1 MSSDLETQPL
11 LGAQPHCAEP
21 AVLNTTKKHGRWG
34 AAVKWSTIF
43 GIASIFAGLLIFG
56 TLFVRN
62 LPSQDV
68 IEKSVIQITNWE
80 IVKLHL
86 DGWTNGN
93 RLDNDSGKALQ
104 VSTTINVWL
113 DYDQWLA
120 SNQTALDLRQKR
132 LYRSISEN
140 IVRTACFDLNNVTTY
155 DGENIDSNIVGL
167 LQVKEP
173 LCVDLHNNRTT
184 QLNLTLFVEP
194 RMDKVLRVLKKI
206 WHHEYDKL
214 ALSSIIDVTL
224 SKKTSRLSNR
234 WNLRL
239 ARLRGLRIDWKDIIK
254 WETISFRLKNL
265 RHQFDQIKVQSF
277 AITDSIKGFNFNIE
291 AEPIDVS
298 KFLGWLEFPTN
309 SVMPFINWEI
319 RLPDCYEEYTIDLPT
334 VCCFTDSFIVREE
347 INVTAYSNIEG
358 PLPESLLSQV
368 CWSDEENAF
377 TPMTNL
383 FNKIF
388 NETELLTMEVRGHAI
403 NSSNEDSNLFVPY
416 EILEPVLQGL
426 SFFPIS
432 SNITIDSDSLIKDV
446 TIEGL
451 RIKWV
456 SGLFG
461 QKRLSVVGKI
471 VGTIALP
478 FYETS
483 KERLSV
489 EYLKGVT
496 MLYHN
501 SVHFLTIPMRVWS
514 KASSRISHYGENKT
528 TMMELSLNIQDN
540 EVQVTN
546 SVELTK
552 IFNEILLKRDVTVD
566 LESNMDVLISTP
578 LGNMVLMGLKG
589 KGSAVMRP

>member
-11 LGAQPHCAEP
+11 LGAQPNCAET
-21 AVLNTTKKHGRWG
+21 AVSSTTKKHGRWG
-34 AAVKWSTIF
+34 DAVKWSAIF
-43 GIASIFAGLLIFG
+43 GLASTLAGMLILG
-56 TLFVRN
+56 TLFIRN

-68 IEKSVIQITNWE
+68 IEKSVIQITNWD

-86 DGWTNGN
+86 DGWTDGH

-104 VSTTINVWL
+104 VSTTINIWL

-120 SNQTALDLRQKR
+120 SNQTALDLPQKR

-140 IVRTACFDLNNVTTY
+140 FVRTACFDLNNVTTY

-173 LCVDLHNNRTT
+173 FCVDLHNNRTT

-194 RMDKVLRVLKKI
+194 RMDKVLGVLKKI
-206 WHHEYDKL
+206 WRHEYDKL
-214 ALSSIIDVTL
+214 ALSSKIDVTL
-224 SKKTSRLSNR
+224 SKKTRIFSDR

-239 ARLRGLRIDWKDIIK
+239 ARLRELRIDWKDILK
-254 WETISFRLKNL
+254 WETITSRLKNL
-265 RHQFDQIKVQSF
+265 RHQLDQISVQSF
-277 AITDSIKGFNFNIE
+277 SIGDSINGFHFNVE
-291 AEPIDVS
+291 ADPLDVS
-298 KFLGWLEFPTN
+298 KFFDWLEFPKN

-319 RLPDCYEEYTIDLPT
+319 KLPDCYEEYTINLPT
-334 VCCFTDSFIVREE
+334 ACCFTDSFAVQEE
-347 INVTAYSNIEG
+347 IEVTAYTDIEG

-388 NETELLTMEVRGHAI
+388 NETELLTMEVKGHAI
-403 NSSNEDSNLFVPY
+403 KPPNENSNWFVPY
-416 EILEPVLQGL
+416 EILEPVLQDL

-432 SNITIDSDSLIKDV
+432 ANVTIDSDSLIKDV

-451 RIKWV
+451 RIKWI

-471 VGTIALP
+471 VGSIALP
-478 FYETS
+478 FYETA

-501 SVHFLTIPMRVWS
+501 NVHFLTIPMRVWS

-552 IFNEILLKRDVTVD
+552 IFNEVLLKRDVTVD
-566 LESNMDVLISTP
+566 LESDMDMMISTP

-589 KGSAVMRP
+589 KGSAVMHP